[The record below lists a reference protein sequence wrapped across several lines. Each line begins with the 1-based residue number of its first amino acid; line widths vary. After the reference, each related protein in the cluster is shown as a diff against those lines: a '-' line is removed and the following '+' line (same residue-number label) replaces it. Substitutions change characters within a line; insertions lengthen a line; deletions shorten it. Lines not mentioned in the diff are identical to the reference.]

1 MKSAIRVASAYMN
14 KEAASGL
21 FGFTKAIQRDGESAI
36 KKVKK
41 QAEKIS
47 TQLEKKHPEAGVYFT
62 LRCNKAGCVPSKVL
76 AKTCIFNKPQTRI
89 LKGPMGFKPSTAKA
103 SQKAISD
110 ILLYAGEVG
119 HGLYNR
125 KNDVLPFLTAYARR
139 KRCPYAKLLVEAYP
153 HIEQAEP

>member
-1 MKSAIRVASAYMN
+1 MRSATREASAYIS

-47 TQLEKKHPEAGVYFT
+47 TQLEKRHPEAGVYFT
-62 LRCNKAGCVPSKVL
+62 LRCNKAGCVPSKAL

-110 ILLYAGEVG
+110 ILLFAGEVG
-119 HGLYNR
+119 HGLYHR

-153 HIEQAEP
+153 HIQGEL